1 MLLTKKNWKREHAV
15 LYLDSNIF
23 IFAALNTEKE
33 GFKATAL
40 LAKVQSGIESA
51 VTSAL
56 TFDEVFWKVKRNRGL
71 DKAVETAEAML
82 NFPNLE
88 IASADRETALA
99 AVELIRKYGLA
110 PRDALHAAT
119 ALAEKVDCM
128 VTTGSDFGKV
138 KELKV
143 QGL

>member
-1 MLLTKKNWKREHAV
+1 M
-15 LYLDSNIF
+15 LYLDANIF
-23 IFAALNTEKE
+23 IFAALNTDKE
-33 GFKATAL
+33 GPKAVAL
-40 LAKVQSGIESA
+40 LAKIQSGEDKA

-56 TFDEVFWKVKRNRGL
+56 TFDEVFWEVKRNRGL
-71 DKAVETAEAML
+71 EKALETAEAML

-88 IASADRETALA
+88 IIDATRELALSALG
-99 AVELIRKYGLA
+99 LIRELHLA

-128 VTTGSDFGKV
+128 VTCDAHFGRV

-143 QGL
+143 VGL